1 MSAKLHRDSAH
12 LPCGTVD
19 TLAISVPPLSSPR
32 PLHGVPPLDR
42 VRASR
47 NWKCARARARAR
59 VRARVQVCAGER
71 GPSSLVRASPTGP
84 PQGCLRVGRPV
95 RVRRGTE
102 QPPPPGLGRPHCSG
116 APSRG
121 RARALCRRGCA
132 RCCVALLE

>member
-59 VRARVQVCAGER
+59 VRARVQVCAD
-71 GPSSLVRASPTGP
+71 ASAVP
-84 PQGCLRVGRPV
+84 
-95 RVRRGTE
+95 
-102 QPPPPGLGRPHCSG
+102 
-116 APSRG
+116 
-121 RARALCRRGCA
+121 ALS
-132 RCCVALLE
+132 

>member
-59 VRARVQVCAGER
+59 VRARVQVCADASAVPALSCEPHPQGPPR
-71 GPSSLVRASPTGP
+71 GASASVALFACVVAPSSP
-84 PQGCLRVGRPV
+84 PL
-95 RVRRGTE
+95 
-102 QPPPPGLGRPHCSG
+102 LG
-116 APSRG
+116 
-121 RARALCRRGCA
+121 
-132 RCCVALLE
+132 